1 MNTKASLLVIGAA
14 VLALSTAGC
23 PTCPADS
30 PNLAV
35 VSIDYEII
43 STTSSTSGTV
53 RVTGVITNSGTTAY
67 DSGAGQQS
75 IQLYEGSNLLQDPVA
90 QTDFEDLA
98 PGATLTVTYE
108 TEWSTSSEFIPDYY
122 VLLINLD
129 PDLHLDG
136 NEANDECPV
145 TDNLM
150 SRPGSEI
157 NDLAGWGS

>member
-1 MNTKASLLVIGAA
+1 MNAKAPVLVLSVA
-14 VLALSTAGC
+14 VLALSIAGC
-23 PTCPADS
+23 PVCPDGS

-35 VSIDYEII
+35 VRIDYELIE
-43 STTSSTSGTV
+43 TTSPTSGTV
-53 RVTGVITNSGTTAY
+53 RVTGVITNAGTSAY
-67 DSGAGQQS
+67 HSGAGQQS
-75 IQLYEGSNLLQDPVA
+75 IQLYEGSDLQQAPVA

-108 TEWSTSSEFIPDYY
+108 TEWRTSTEFIPDAF

-145 TDNLM
+145 TDNIL
-150 SRPGSEI
+150 SRPGSEV
-157 NDLAGWGS
+157 NDLPGWGS